1 MKKII
6 VVLIVII
13 IVVASYFTFIRPT
26 TITFGDILSDTME
39 DNNNLEGEEVIR
51 HIDITRIHKPNNGNS
66 YEYEYIQID
75 DEEKIDKLIK
85 DVTDMKL
92 NREDENPDVGYFMS
106 IKTNHSNYDLI
117 LGLEDTLWIDGTSYE
132 IIGENKLLEIVS
144 SLDYK

>member
-6 VVLIVII
+6 VVLMVII
-13 IVVASYFTFIRPT
+13 IAVASYFTFIRPT
-26 TITFGDILSDTME
+26 TFTFGEILSDTME
-39 DNNNLEGEEVIR
+39 DINNLEGGEVIR
-51 HIDITRIHKPNNGNS
+51 HIDIRRIHTPNNGNS
-66 YEYEYIQID
+66 QEYEYIQID

-92 NREDENPDVGYFMS
+92 NRKDENPDVGYFIS

-117 LGLEDTLWIDGTSYE
+117 LGLEDILWIDGTSYE

-144 SLDYK
+144 SLNYE